1 MTLEIYYKN
10 KMRKTQKCGLYNN
23 VLLKTQWVD
32 EEINKEV
39 RKYLN
44 KNGNTTV

>member
-1 MTLEIYYKN
+1 MTERKN
-10 KMRKTQKCGLYNN
+10 GKRTNTKRLNN

-39 RKYLN
+39 RKYLK